1 MALGSNVRH
10 PRYGPPR
17 RVLAAAL
24 DALEAAGFGIV
35 ARSPVIGTAPLGP
48 SDRLYAN
55 AAAVVETAL
64 GPEEMLT
71 ALLDIERR
79 FRRRRR
85 GGRWRARVLDL
96 DLVLWSGGAHR
107 SARLTIPHPEFRRRA
122 FVLTPAAAIVPDWRD
137 PATGLT
143 LRHLQA
149 RLTRPRP
156 LPR

>member
-1 MALGSNVRH
+1 M
-10 PRYGPPR
+10 
-17 RVLAAAL
+17 LAAAL
-24 DALEAAGFGIV
+24 DALEAAGFEIV
-35 ARSPVIGTAPLGP
+35 ARSPIVGTAPLGP
-48 SDRLYAN
+48 SNRRYAN
-55 AAAVVETAL
+55 AAAVIESAL

-71 ALLDIERR
+71 ALLGIERR

-85 GGRWRARVLDL
+85 GQRWRARVLDL

-122 FVLTPAAAIVPDWRD
+122 FVLSPARDIAPDWRD
-137 PATGLT
+137 PATGLA